1 MIRFLVG
8 KVDELGL
15 TTVLTIEGD
24 NHRIAETVVENTQA
38 KAANVLA
45 MDSLQSAT
53 AEDAAGLQ
61 ETYGYMIAPALEDA
75 GRLDLLQITPDS
87 PCQSAEKLAA
97 YARLF
102 A

>member
-1 MIRFLVG
+1 
-8 KVDELGL
+8 
-15 TTVLTIEGD
+15 
-24 NHRIAETVVENTQA
+24 
-38 KAANVLA
+38 
-45 MDSLQSAT
+45 
-53 AEDAAGLQ
+53 
-61 ETYGYMIAPALEDA
+61 MIAPALEDA